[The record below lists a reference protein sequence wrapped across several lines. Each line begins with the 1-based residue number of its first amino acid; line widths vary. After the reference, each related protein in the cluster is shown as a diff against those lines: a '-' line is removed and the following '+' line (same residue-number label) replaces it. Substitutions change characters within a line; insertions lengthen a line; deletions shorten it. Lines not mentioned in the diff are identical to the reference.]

1 MFILHPRLAEDTII
15 VAEWPLSLVLLAK
28 DANYPWCI
36 LVPKRKNVK
45 DIHHLNTEDRAQ
57 LLAESCRLSELMEG
71 IFQPIKM
78 NVAALGNMVPQLH
91 LHHVARFDT
100 DASWPNPI
108 WGAVKAVA
116 YDENNLN
123 ERLTALRKAC
133 ESTL

>member
-1 MFILHPRLAEDTII
+1 MFTLHPRLAEDTII

-36 LVPKRKNVK
+36 LVPKRENVK

-57 LLAESCRLSELMEG
+57 LLAESCRLSELMEE
-71 IFQPIKM
+71 IFKPIKM

-100 DASWPNPI
+100 DAAWPNPI

-116 YDENNLN
+116 YDENSLN
-123 ERLTALRKAC
+123 ERLAALRKAC
-133 ESTL
+133 ESTV